1 MDKQNKQSK
10 KTGIGL
16 AILGLV
22 ILTILTVGGIVFS
35 KVVTTKQ
42 YEGDIASFSF
52 HSGSYWGYAEYDIE
66 NSDGRVT
73 FRATGFNG
81 NDMNVE
87 KTISGEYLDRIS
99 DIIKKYDVASWDGF
113 DESDDGILDGHGFT
127 LKIKYTSGATLEAH
141 GYMKYPRNYDEVDE
155 ELSEIFDELTD

>member
-52 HSGSYWGYAEYDIE
+52 HSGSSWGYAEYDIE
-66 NSDGRVT
+66 NSNGRVT

-99 DIIKKYDVASWDGF
+99 DIIKKYDVASWDGLM
-113 DESDDGILDGHGFT
+113 SPT
-127 LKIKYTSGATLEAH
+127 TVYW
-141 GYMKYPRNYDEVDE
+141 
-155 ELSEIFDELTD
+155 TDMVLR